1 MPTPKKP
8 SRPWRLLHTT
18 PGSVVE
24 TKHRS
29 EPETYREVAAE
40 KERIANGTSRTVRI
54 RVEKWSVDYGRW
66 EHFETAYP
74 EKP

>member
-1 MPTPKKP
+1 MTAKKP
-8 SRPWRLLHTT
+8 SKPWRLLHTT

-29 EPETYREVAAE
+29 EPETYRAVAAE
-40 KERIANGTSRTVRI
+40 KERIANGTSRVVRI

-74 EKP
+74 ETI